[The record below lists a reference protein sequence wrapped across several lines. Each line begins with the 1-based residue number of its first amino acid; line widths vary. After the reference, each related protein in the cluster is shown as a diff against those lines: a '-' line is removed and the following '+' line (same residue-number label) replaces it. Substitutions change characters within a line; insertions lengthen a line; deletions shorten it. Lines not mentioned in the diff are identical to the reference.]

1 MPSKMMKAVV
11 KPEQAPG
18 MTMREVPVPTF
29 GPQDALIKVR
39 ATSIC
44 GTDLHIYKWDEW
56 ARKRIDPPLVV
67 GHEFCGYVAA
77 VGRDVTQVREGDFV
91 SAESHIV
98 CGECAQCRTGN
109 GHICQNT
116 QIIGVDR
123 NGCWAEYIAMPAHNL
138 WVNPP
143 DMPPDIACML
153 ENFGNAVHTAFS
165 TDLTARKVLI
175 TGCGPVG
182 LMTVAVAKAAGARS
196 IYATD
201 ISPYRLRL
209 AKQLGATYALN
220 VAEVKVVDFIRED
233 TDGEGVDV
241 LLEMSGAS
249 SAIDQGFSALRDG
262 GEASLLGVA
271 PGVIGF
277 DINSHIIFK
286 GATVRGIFGRKLW
299 DTWYR
304 MRGLLNSGAVDL
316 SPLVTHRFT
325 LDQWKD
331 AIQVMNSGASGKVVM
346 FVEGEMEGKEGK

>member
-1 MPSKMMKAVV
+1 
-11 KPEQAPG
+11 
-18 MTMREVPVPTF
+18 
-29 GPQDALIKVR
+29 
-39 ATSIC
+39 
-44 GTDLHIYKWDEW
+44 
-56 ARKRIDPPLVV
+56 
-67 GHEFCGYVAA
+67 
-77 VGRDVTQVREGDFV
+77 
-91 SAESHIV
+91 
-98 CGECAQCRTGN
+98 
-109 GHICQNT
+109 
-116 QIIGVDR
+116 
-123 NGCWAEYIAMPAHNL
+123 
-138 WVNPP
+138 
-143 DMPPDIACML
+143 
-153 ENFGNAVHTAFS
+153 
-165 TDLTARKVLI
+165 
-175 TGCGPVG
+175 
-182 LMTVAVAKAAGARS
+182 MTVAVAKAAGARS

-201 ISPYRLRL
+201 ISPYRLNL
-209 AKQLGATYALN
+209 ASRMGATHALN
-220 VAEVKVVDFIRED
+220 VGEVKVVDFIRED

-331 AIQVMNSGASGKVVM
+331 AVQVMNSGASGKVVM
-346 FVEGEMEGKEGK
+346 FVDGEEGNEGK

>member
-1 MPSKMMKAVV
+1 MPSKTMKAVV

-18 MTMREVPVPTF
+18 MVLREVPVPAF

-56 ARKRIDPPLVV
+56 ARRRINPPLVV
-67 GHEFCGYVAA
+67 GHELCGHVAA

-91 SAESHIV
+91 SAESHII
-98 CGECAQCRTGN
+98 CGHCAQCRTGN
-109 GHICQNT
+109 GHICHNT
-116 QIIGVDR
+116 RIIGVDR
-123 NGCWAEYIAMPAHNL
+123 DGCWAEYIAMPANNL

-143 DMPPDIACML
+143 DMPAEIACML

-165 TDLTARKVLI
+165 TDLTARRVLI

-182 LMTVAVAKAAGARS
+182 LMTVAVAKAAGARA

-209 AKQLGATYALN
+209 ATQLGATHALN
-220 VAEVKVVDFIRED
+220 VGEVNVVDFIEQD
-233 TDGEGVDV
+233 TAGEGVDV

-249 SAIDQGFSALRDG
+249 SAFDQGFTALRDG
-262 GEASLLGVA
+262 GEAALLGLA

-277 DINSHIIFK
+277 DINNHIIFK
-286 GATVRGIFGRKLW
+286 GATVRGIVGRELW
-299 DTWYR
+299 GTWFR
-304 MRGLLNSGAVDL
+304 MRGLLDSNAVDL

-325 LDQWKD
+325 LDQWEE

-346 FVEGEMEGKEGK
+346 FVQEG